1 MLFSCRCKITF
12 SGSQRK
18 LFFIILSLS
27 QNELIELISNSS
39 ACLQQTLFFSSLDIE
54 AKAKKNLCDAFI
66 CKEKRKH
73 QKLVSLRKISL
84 LLKWPQLNNR

>member
-54 AKAKKNLCDAFI
+54 AKAKKTSVMHLFVKK
-66 CKEKRKH
+66 KENIK
-73 QKLVSLRKISL
+73 SWS
-84 LLKWPQLNNR
+84 P